1 MYQIYISWK
10 GGNQVQSIQA
20 DRLKI
25 TNTSNLNSVTYYNNS
40 FFIQGLSATQGS
52 KTVGGCIIPANVK
65 TVRIKTTGLRAYFY
79 DRDYWIR
86 MNEINGPFNL

>member
-40 FFIQGLSATQGS
+40 FFIQGLSATF
-52 KTVGGCIIPANVK
+52 TIEII
-65 TVRIKTTGLRAYFY
+65 G
-79 DRDYWIR
+79 
-86 MNEINGPFNL
+86 